1 MWLVLQNR
9 SICIKR
15 EPPCV
20 RGLFW
25 PKGRTRTLLFPVIAW
40 KLPLLLTFAR
50 GSKNCPQNSSICL
63 KTGTPYVY
71 SLFLAKRNDG
81 DPSLSRNCVE
91 TSSLTHFCTR
101 IHELWL
107 VLWSSSICPKTM
119 GPPCAPDMYCLKWKN
134 GDSSPSR
141 KRMETSTLTHHCVR
155 IHEMWLVLRNPFI
168 CIKTEPPCV
177 SLSCFGQKEGWRV
190 FYSLEL
196 DGNFRSCSFLHE
208 DS

>member
-1 MWLVLQNR
+1 MVSSSKLNHWGRDGATVCFLPVLARTKDGGSSPSRHCVVTSSLAHFRMRIEEMWLVLQNR

-71 SLFLAKRNDG
+71 SLF
-81 DPSLSRNCVE
+81 
-91 TSSLTHFCTR
+91 F
-101 IHELWL
+101 W
-107 VLWSSSICPKTM
+107 PKGTM
-119 GPPCAPDMYCLKWKN
+119 GTLLFLVIAWKL
-134 GDSSPSR
+134 PLL
-141 KRMETSTLTHHCVR
+141 LTFARGFMNC
-155 IHEMWLVLRNPFI
+155 
-168 CIKTEPPCV
+168 
-177 SLSCFGQKEGWRV
+177 G
-190 FYSLEL
+190 
-196 DGNFRSCSFLHE
+196 
-208 DS
+208 